1 MPAEAGS
8 RGSLFLEEKV
18 KSIALFVMAAGLTF
32 VSGASGQTPDYRST
46 VTPEPGVTE
55 QVVRVPTSKKV
66 RLPPLVLPNTAALTK
81 ALMKADRKTVAEQ
94 QVASARVL
102 AFFNG
107 KGRWLRAPRAEK
119 CWQVPWQR
127 SCTIARHTYRMHE
140 KLGQLATQR
149 LRSELPQPNDWVTAV
164 RVIQRV
170 FPNTESW
177 LLSCSAAEGGHGRW
191 VRFGG
196 GSYYPGYEYTDAVGG
211 WPQYRWS
218 TFKGHYRNGLA
229 ALRAR
234 GFNIDM
240 PEPNDVQ
247 AWLLPM
253 GHAIAAGWARW
264 SGNDDS
270 HWSASW
276 GNGC

>member
-1 MPAEAGS
+1 MGKILMVGGFASYLVVAAFAFGKTPDTPTRPPTAPEVITRTSTATQ
-8 RGSLFLEEKV
+8 V
-18 KSIALFVMAAGLTF
+18 KS
-32 VSGASGQTPDYRST
+32 
-46 VTPEPGVTE
+46 
-55 QVVRVPTSKKV
+55 
-66 RLPPLVLPNTAALTK
+66 LPPLVLPNVQALTRK
-81 ALMKADRKTVAEQ
+81 LLRSDRETMVNQ
-94 QVASARVL
+94 LHASRNVL
-102 AFFNG
+102 RFWEG
-107 KGRWLRAPRAEK
+107 KGRWLRAPRQGK
-119 CWQVPWQR
+119 CWDVPWQR
-127 SCTIARHTYRMHE
+127 SCTIARASYRLH
-140 KLGQLATQR
+140 LTLSVAAQR
-149 LRSELPQPNDWVTAV
+149 ELWRALPNPDDWVTAV

-170 FPNTESW
+170 FPGTESW

-196 GSYYPGYEYTDAVGG
+196 GSYYPGYEHTDAVGG

-218 TFKGHYRNGLA
+218 TFKGHYRHGLD

-234 GFNIDM
+234 GFRINL
-240 PEPNDVQ
+240 PEPTDVR

-264 SGNDDS
+264 SGNDNS